1 MVVYAL
7 IWIKLPTAL
16 PLLAKNSPSSSRL
29 WLHSNYTADWN
40 EPVWGREREGGK
52 RSHAHAPP
60 RLHSCPWDPEIA
72 RVFEPKADMTYFSPH
87 CTKLFANSLISFRNA
102 ICDRQTAHRAQ
113 VPAGWLNTLNIF
125 KQIFKPTGFFH
136 CWHAHKKLMF
146 FCLHSLLGPAWIPT
160 WEDIKQEVFN
170 YLLNKEL

>member
-40 EPVWGREREGGK
+40 EPAWGREREEGK
-52 RSHAHAPP
+52 WSHTHATP
-60 RLHSCPWDPEIA
+60 RLHGCPWDPEIA
-72 RVFEPKADMTYFSPH
+72 RVFEPKADMMYISPQ
-87 CTKLFANSLISFRNA
+87 CTKLFANSLVAFRKA
-102 ICDRQTAHRAQ
+102 ICDRQTAHGAQ

-125 KQIFKPTGFFH
+125 KQIPTGFFH
-136 CWHAHKKLMF
+136 CWHAHEKLIF
-146 FCLHSLLGPAWIPT
+146 FCLHPLLGPAWIPR
-160 WEDIKQEVFN
+160 WENTKQEVFN